1 MVRKLIDWSY
11 LRNCCRLHGL
21 RQIPDW
27 PCPLSALN
35 RSQSAAIS
43 DAMTTATAARL
54 PEAVV
59 PPNTGSMAGEDVAMI
74 KLAAT
79 LGRELGTY
87 RPGIYW
93 ADTLGSALIGWG
105 ALAALV
111 LVEGLPVAATAALAV
126 VAVLALYRLGSFIHE
141 ISHMK
146 DDSVPGYRLVWN
158 IIAGI
163 PLLIPSFVYEGVH
176 NLHHARNRY
185 GTVRDPEYMA
195 LALKPKLSLPLFV
208 AVAALG
214 PIGLIIR
221 WGLLAPLSLAWPGLR
236 RRVEAQFSALS
247 INPDFRRDPPAGPAR
262 QRWHMLEAATFL
274 FVATVL
280 AGVATGFIPFKAFA
294 IWLAVLSASMV
305 INQVRTLAAHLW
317 ENDGK
322 VMSITAQYLD
332 SVNVPPPATLP
343 ELWAPVGLR
352 YHALHHLLP
361 GLPYHAL
368 PEAHRR
374 LVAELPADNAY
385 HGGNHATLRGVIARL
400 WASAGTARA

>member
-1 MVRKLIDWSY
+1 M
-11 LRNCCRLHGL
+11 
-21 RQIPDW
+21 
-27 PCPLSALN
+27 
-35 RSQSAAIS
+35 
-43 DAMTTATAARL
+43 MTATAARL
-54 PEAVV
+54 TES
-59 PPNTGSMAGEDVAMI
+59 PPRENSGALAGEDVAMI

-79 LGRELGTY
+79 LGRELGAY
-87 RPGIYW
+87 RPVIYW
-93 ADTLGSALIGWG
+93 ADTLGSAVLGWG

-111 LVEGLPVAATAALAV
+111 VADGLPVAATTALAI

-146 DDSVPGYRLVWN
+146 DDSVPGYRLAWN
-158 IIAGI
+158 LMAGI
-163 PLLIPSFVYEGVH
+163 PLMIPSFMYEGVH

-195 LALKPKLSLPLFV
+195 LALKPKISVPLFV

-214 PIGLIIR
+214 PIGLLIR
-221 WGLLAPLSLAWPGLR
+221 WGLLAPLSLLKPVREIVRAR
-236 RRVEAQFSALS
+236 FSALS
-247 INPDFRRDPPAGPAR
+247 INPDFRRDPPAGPHHT
-262 QRWHMLEAATFL
+262 RWNIME
-274 FVATVL
+274 VATSVFVLAVL
-280 AGVATGFIPFKAFA
+280 AGVATGVIPLKAFA

-317 ENDGK
+317 ENDGT
-322 VMSITAQYLD
+322 VMTITGQYLD
-332 SVNVPPPATLP
+332 SVNVPPPALLP

-368 PEAHRR
+368 PQAHRR
-374 LVAELPADNAY
+374 LMAELPADNAF
-385 HGGNHATLRGVIARL
+385 HGGNHANLAGVIARL

>member
-1 MVRKLIDWSY
+1 MI
-11 LRNCCRLHGL
+11 
-21 RQIPDW
+21 
-27 PCPLSALN
+27 
-35 RSQSAAIS
+35 
-43 DAMTTATAARL
+43 TATATRQTESAPRENNGAL
-54 PEAVV
+54 
-59 PPNTGSMAGEDVAMI
+59 AGEDVAMI
-74 KLAAT
+74 RLAAT
-79 LGRELGTY
+79 LGRELAAY
-87 RPGIYW
+87 KPAIYW
-93 ADTLGSALIGWG
+93 VDTLGSAFLGWG
-105 ALAALV
+105 ALAALI
-111 LVEGLPVAATAALAV
+111 LADGLPVAATAVLAI

-146 DDSVPGYRLVWN
+146 DDSVPGYRLAWN
-158 IIAGI
+158 LIAGI
-163 PLLIPSFVYEGVH
+163 PLMIPSFMYEGVH

-195 LALKPKLSLPLFV
+195 LALKPKISVPLFV

-214 PIGLIIR
+214 PIGLLIR
-221 WGLLAPLSLAWPGLR
+221 WGLLAPLSLVFPGLR

-247 INPDFRRDPPAGPAR
+247 INPDFRRDPPAGPAKR
-262 QRWHMLEAATFL
+262 RWQVMEAATSVF
-274 FVATVL
+274 VL
-280 AGVATGFIPFKAFA
+280 AGLSGVATGIIPLQAFA

-305 INQVRTLAAHLW
+305 INQIRTLAAHLW

-322 VMSITAQYLD
+322 VMTITGQYLD
-332 SVNVPPPATLP
+332 SVNVPPPAVLP

-374 LVAELPADNAY
+374 LAAELPAGNAY
-385 HGGNHATLRGVIARL
+385 HGGNHRTLSGVVARL

>member
-1 MVRKLIDWSY
+1 M
-11 LRNCCRLHGL
+11 
-21 RQIPDW
+21 
-27 PCPLSALN
+27 
-35 RSQSAAIS
+35 
-43 DAMTTATAARL
+43 MTATAARQIESAPRENNGAL
-54 PEAVV
+54 
-59 PPNTGSMAGEDVAMI
+59 AGEDVAMI
-74 KLAAT
+74 RLAAT
-79 LGRELGTY
+79 LGRELAAY
-87 RPGIYW
+87 KPAIYW
-93 ADTLGSALIGWG
+93 VDTLGSAFLGWG
-105 ALAALV
+105 ALAALI
-111 LVEGLPVAATAALAV
+111 LADGLPVAATAVLAI

-146 DDSVPGYRLVWN
+146 DDSVPGYRLAWN
-158 IIAGI
+158 LIAGI
-163 PLLIPSFVYEGVH
+163 PLMIPSFMYEGVH

-195 LALKPKLSLPLFV
+195 LALKPKISVPLFV

-214 PIGLIIR
+214 PIGLLIR
-221 WGLLAPLSLAWPGLR
+221 WGLLAPLSLVFPGLR

-247 INPDFRRDPPAGPAR
+247 INPDFRRDPPAGPAKR
-262 QRWHMLEAATFL
+262 RWQVMEAATSV
-274 FVATVL
+274 FVLTVL
-280 AGVATGFIPFKAFA
+280 SGVATGFIPLQAFA

-322 VMSITAQYLD
+322 VMTITGQYLD
-332 SVNVPPPATLP
+332 SVNVPPPAVLP

-374 LVAELPADNAY
+374 LAAELPAGNAY
-385 HGGNHATLRGVIARL
+385 HGGNHRTLSGVVARL

>member
-1 MVRKLIDWSY
+1 MRHFPEW
-11 LRNCCRLHGL
+11 RR
-21 RQIPDW
+21 
-27 PCPLSALN
+27 PLSALN
-35 RSQSAAIS
+35 RSQSAARS

-54 PEAVV
+54 PEAAP
-59 PPNTGSMAGEDVAMI
+59 PPNNGALAGEDVAMI

-79 LGRELGTY
+79 LGRELAAY
-87 RPGIYW
+87 KPAIYW
-93 ADTLGSALIGWG
+93 ADTLASALVGWG

-111 LVEGLPVAATAALAV
+111 LADGLPIAATAALAI

-146 DDSVPGYRLVWN
+146 DDSVPGYRTAWN
-158 IIAGI
+158 LIAGV
-163 PLLIPSFVYEGVH
+163 PLMIPSFMYEGVH

-195 LALKPKLSLPLFV
+195 LALKPKISVPLFV
-208 AVAALG
+208 AIAALG
-214 PIGLIIR
+214 PVGLLIR
-221 WGLLAPLSLAWPGLR
+221 WGLLAPLSLVIPGLR
-236 RRVEAQFSALS
+236 ARVEAQFSALS
-247 INPDFRRDPPAGPAR
+247 INPDFRRDPPAGPAKR
-262 QRWHMLEAATFL
+262 RWHVMEAATSL
-274 FVATVL
+274 FVLAVL
-280 AGVATGFIPFKAFA
+280 AGVATSAISMKAFL
-294 IWLAVLSASMV
+294 IWLAVLSASMT

-322 VMSITAQYLD
+322 VMTITGQYLD
-332 SVNVPPPATLP
+332 SVNVPPPAVLP

-374 LVAELPADNAY
+374 LVAELPAGNAY
-385 HGGNHATLRGVIARL
+385 HGGNHRTLAGVIARL